1 MPQLDVKTESWIDQY
16 LRKEL
21 SAEDAAAIEARM
33 QADPDFLQEV
43 ALRRDIVVGIRVAE
57 DRQFRERLE
66 HISIAVEQGK
76 APLPRQQ
83 GRSHK
88 LLRAGLIVGGAVL
101 VAWLVWQWLS
111 A

>member
-1 MPQLDVKTESWIDQY
+1 MPQLDVKTETWIDQY

-43 ALRRDIVVGIRVAE
+43 VLRRDIVVGIRVAE
-57 DRQFRERLE
+57 DRQLRERLE
-66 HISIAVEQGK
+66 HIRTAVEQGK
-76 APLPRQQ
+76 TPPSASGKRRPTWLLP
-83 GRSHK
+83 SVV
-88 LLRAGLIVGGAVL
+88 VGISLFL
-101 VAWLVWQWLS
+101 VWLVWQWLS

>member
-1 MPQLDVKTESWIDQY
+1 MPQLDVKTETWIDQY

-21 SAEDAAAIEARM
+21 SAEDAAALEARM

-66 HISIAVEQGK
+66 HISIAVEQGNV
-76 APLPRQQ
+76 PMPRRK
-83 GRSHK
+83 GRSPRV
-88 LLRAGLIVGGAVL
+88 LWAGLIVGGAVV
-101 VAWLVWQWLS
+101 VAWLVWRWLS